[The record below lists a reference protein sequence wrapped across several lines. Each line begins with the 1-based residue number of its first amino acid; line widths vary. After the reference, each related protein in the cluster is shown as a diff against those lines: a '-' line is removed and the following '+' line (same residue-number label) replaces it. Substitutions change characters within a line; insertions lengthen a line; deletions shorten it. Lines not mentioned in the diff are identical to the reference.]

1 VPNDTGFAPQ
11 DPRADI
17 LDIALA
23 GLTATPKTLPAM
35 LFYDDEGCRLFYE
48 ITRLPEYYLTR
59 TETALLAS
67 IGPALIPDGFRAKAS
82 SDVNGSGDANG
93 FRANGSGD
101 AGGPGHSNGFGD
113 ASGVSNEAVTN
124 AVLVEFGGSD
134 ETKARILLDR
144 PDTPFTTYVSID
156 VAAPALSAMQARL
169 AASHPGLAVV
179 PIVADFMQ
187 PLRLPHLGSQ
197 RMGFFPGST
206 IGNLDP
212 VAATRFLAAARHSLG
227 PDSWFLLGADLRKSP
242 KVLLPAY
249 NDAAGVTAAFNL
261 NLLRRL
267 NREAGADFDVAAFRH
282 EAVWNDAASRI
293 EMHLVSR
300 RDQIVHLGARTIHFR
315 EGESIHTENSYKH
328 PPEQLVEIARRAGW
342 EMQRIWKDPAGLFGV
357 FLLRG
362 G

>member
-11 DPRADI
+11 DLRVAEAAI
-17 LDIALA
+17 T

-48 ITRLPEYYLTR
+48 ITKLPEYYLTR
-59 TETALLAS
+59 TETALLSS
-67 IGPALIPDGFRAKAS
+67 IAPSLIPDGF
-82 SDVNGSGDANG
+82 NQEGD
-93 FRANGSGD
+93 
-101 AGGPGHSNGFGD
+101 
-113 ASGVSNEAVTN
+113 

-144 PDTPFTTYVSID
+144 PDSPFKTYVSID
-156 VAAPALSAMQARL
+156 VAAPALEAMRRRL
-169 AASHPGLAVV
+169 CVSHPDLAVV

-187 PLRLPHLGSQ
+187 PLRLPSLGSP

-212 VAATRFLAAARHSLG
+212 AAATRFLGAARESLG
-227 PDSWFLLGADLRKSP
+227 ADAWFLLGADLRKSP
-242 KVLLPAY
+242 RILLPAY

-267 NREAGADFDVAAFRH
+267 NREASANFDLGTFRH
-282 EAVWNDAASRI
+282 EAVWNDGESRI
-293 EMHLVSR
+293 EMHLVST
-300 RDQIVHLGARTIHFR
+300 RDQAVRVAGRTIRFR

-328 PPEQLVEIARRAGW
+328 TPERLAEVARCAGW
-342 EMQRIWKDPAGLFGV
+342 ETRQLWKDHAGLFGV

-362 G
+362 K